1 MNKDSGMHRNDDE
14 VFPIV
19 AAADGGL
26 SDDGLS
32 VLIKLSTVEH
42 QLVHLAVRL
51 ADLAG
56 FVTFVLH
63 LAAHRGSMS
72 GTSERSDC
80 QPISV
85 SEVCV
90 REFENGRA
98 CLCVRV
104 GSTELIFAI
113 PAGGLSNLAQELLHR
128 GALFGHR
135 GAV

>member
-1 MNKDSGMHRNDDE
+1 MHRDDDE

-19 AAADGGL
+19 AAADGGI

-42 QLVHLAVRL
+42 RLVHLAVRL

-56 FVTFVLH
+56 FVTFLLH

-72 GTSERSDC
+72 GTSKRSES
-80 QPISV
+80 QPIPI

-90 REFENGRA
+90 RAFENGRE

-104 GSTELIFAI
+104 GSTELMFAV
-113 PAGGLSNLAQELLHR
+113 PAGGLSNLAQVLLAS
-128 GALFGHR
+128 GALSVHGK
-135 GAV
+135 